1 MAKKKYIMK
10 EGILTK
16 FVGAITKNI
25 IDNQRKKNQKALKND
40 KELQKLE
47 KKVADS
53 IDNLKSYVDDNT
65 DISQDDY
72 LKKFGS

>member
-1 MAKKKYIMK
+1 MAKKKYIVK

-25 IDNQRKKNQKALKND
+25 IDNQRKKNVKALKND

-53 IDNLKSYVDDNT
+53 IDNLKSYVDDKT
-65 DISQDDY
+65 DMSKDDF
-72 LKKFGS
+72 LKKFGG

>member
-1 MAKKKYIMK
+1 MAKKKYIVK

-53 IDNLKSYVDDNT
+53 IDNLKDYVDNKTGMSEEDF
-65 DISQDDY
+65 
-72 LKKFGS
+72 LKRIGG